1 MADNDKQN
9 TFSQSKTVGT
19 VTQETFTPD
28 KYITVLGSIAA
39 TRCQADISPQLP
51 ASVCVAQAIKECGF
65 DPNTIFFKES
75 DGRINYNIFNVR
87 GSGSETG
94 FAYCSSF
101 SEAVN
106 LYYTNMHGGY
116 YESAL
121 SYLKPKIVDS
131 TTEDKMNYLQTLIP
145 IYAPSSENNV
155 PQYISD
161 VTGFINDY
169 DLFKWD
175 DPNLAGHTI
184 DDAWIK
190 QMAAAA
196 ANGALVNG
204 GSSAK
209 SSDGGF
215 RYIEHGKTVTIIKL
229 PDNKTFC
236 EPIYPDFIT
245 VSDTVPQ
252 WVLDMSYQYKAEKI
266 TNANEEDANK
276 EEKK

>member
-1 MADNDKQN
+1 MPDNDKQN

-121 SYLKPKIVDS
+121 AYLKPKIVDS

-252 WVLDMSYQYKAEKI
+252 WVLDMSYQKQAEKSS
-266 TNANEEDANK
+266 TTK
-276 EEKK
+276 